1 MSSTTNTAL
10 VKTETR
16 GDVLVV
22 QMDDGKANALSPK
35 MLEALDQAFAAAES
49 DAKALVLTGRA
60 GRFSAGFD
68 LKHMMAG
75 PESARALVRRGA
87 EVLMRLYGHPQ
98 PVVAACTGHALAG
111 GALLLLC
118 ADVRVGAQGEF
129 KLGLSEVSIGMPLP
143 ILAHELAR
151 DRLERRHFL
160 AATLFAAQYAPD
172 RAVDVGYLD
181 RVVDPAEVVASA
193 SEQAQQLAKLPPVP
207 FKLTKRSLRKRTVE
221 HILTTLDDNIRE
233 FTGG

>member
-1 MSSTTNTAL
+1 MSSTTNTAI
-10 VKTETR
+10 VKTEAR

-22 QMDDGKANALSPK
+22 QMDDGKANALSPE
-35 MLEALDQAFAAAES
+35 MLDALDQALAAAES
-49 DAKALVLTGRA
+49 DAKALVLTGRV

-75 PESARALVRRGA
+75 PDSARALVRRGA
-87 EVLMRLYGHPQ
+87 EVLMRLYHHPQ

-129 KLGLSEVSIGMPLP
+129 KLGLNEVSIGMPLP

-151 DRLERRHFL
+151 DRLEPRHFL

-172 RAVDVGYLD
+172 RAVEVGYLD
-181 RVVDPAEVVASA
+181 RVVEPGELLASA
-193 SEQAQQLAKLPPVP
+193 LEQAQQLAKLPPVP

-221 HILTTLDDNIRE
+221 HILTTLDANIRE